1 MNTLA
6 QPLPTVNHFLQVR
19 PFNTFTDDARPTV
32 DGYYIE
38 RVDNERRL
46 CWAYAWQDGQRHPS
60 PFAALDAARRMSRDY
75 GVPVL
80 ASKSLRDAYYSQ
92 AVA

>member
-19 PFNTFTDDARPTV
+19 PFATLTDDNRPTV

-38 RVDNERRL
+38 EVDNGRRIVR
-46 CWAYAWQDGQRHPS
+46 AYAWQDGQRHAF
-60 PFAALDAARRMSRDY
+60 PFAALDAARTLARAK
-75 GVPVL
+75 GLPVL
-80 ASKSLRDAYYSQ
+80 APLALRDAYYSQ